1 MNAAYSLTKR
11 RRKASAQT
19 SAQHMPVGADKMI
32 SMPWEDRGF
41 TAASKNRNVKPST
54 NPTIPDSIRS
64 LPVDRMR
71 GLRQSSNAL
80 PAMPA
85 RKPKEPQDTA
95 VIGVS
100 QKAARRISGT
110 VGDVVSGMR
119 PSALRVAISI
129 AEAAAAR
136 NAANAPAFKMKTVRG
151 RFPVRAI
158 SIEMRT
164 ILLPVRHH
172 RALLRSRRAR
182 NATRSNFHLAQ
193 EGTYEESEHARVVS
207 II

>member
-1 MNAAYSLTKR
+1 
-11 RRKASAQT
+11 
-19 SAQHMPVGADKMI
+19 
-32 SMPWEDRGF
+32 
-41 TAASKNRNVKPST
+41 
-54 NPTIPDSIRS
+54 
-64 LPVDRMR
+64 
-71 GLRQSSNAL
+71 
-80 PAMPA
+80 
-85 RKPKEPQDTA
+85 
-95 VIGVS
+95 
-100 QKAARRISGT
+100 
-110 VGDVVSGMR
+110 
-119 PSALRVAISI
+119 
-129 AEAAAAR
+129 
-136 NAANAPAFKMKTVRG
+136 MKTVRG